1 MPKEADSSLNR
12 MVALDAWTSSKTSVR
27 SAPRDHDFSAISQQS
42 SVSLIET
49 RQQAGKG
56 ATTAEWETRWLSV
69 SWVRYPRT
77 AAGTSRVP
85 DMAPSKNES
94 VKLKAATM
102 NDPLDAL
109 ILSSASERWQKV
121 ARIIAV
127 VSERVGDGTN
137 FDAIAARI
145 RALVGDGE
153 LQAEGDLSRWR
164 YSEVRLPQ
172 SNK

>member
-1 MPKEADSSLNR
+1 
-12 MVALDAWTSSKTSVR
+12 
-27 SAPRDHDFSAISQQS
+27 
-42 SVSLIET
+42 
-49 RQQAGKG
+49 
-56 ATTAEWETRWLSV
+56 
-69 SWVRYPRT
+69 
-77 AAGTSRVP
+77 
-85 DMAPSKNES
+85 
-94 VKLKAATM
+94 M